1 MPDQTQPMPPNQP
14 QQPAGVPQG
23 ATPPPAGQGGPPP
36 AGQGGPMPAGQG
48 GAPVGQP
55 PPGAPGWTQAGT
67 GNPPGAGAYAAGPGG
82 AGQVPPGDAARRP
95 GLWKQA
101 TSTTGGKV
109 ATTIAFVL
117 AGLLLLGVMATSI
130 FAIARFADRGE
141 PGRENI
147 AQLREGMRDGMPGL
161 RQRGNGQGNGG
172 KLRGDG
178 VFPGL
183 GMLGTMGRVQ
193 HGEFT
198 ATGTD
203 GSPVVL
209 LVQRGTVT
217 SASATSVAVRS
228 ADGFAQTYAV
238 NSSTRLSGGSAA
250 SLVAGDE
257 VVVVARKEGRVA
269 LQIVQVRGAR

>member
-23 ATPPPAGQGGPPP
+23 ATPPP

-67 GNPPGAGAYAAGPGG
+67 GSPPGAGAYAAGPGG

-117 AGLLLLGVMATSI
+117 VGLLLLGVMATSI

-161 RQRGNGQGNGG
+161 RERGNGQGNGG
-172 KLRGDG
+172 RLRGDG
-178 VFPGL
+178 VLPGL

-203 GSPVVL
+203 GNPVVL

-257 VVVVARKEGRVA
+257 VVVLARKEGRVA